1 MIITLPLPPRVLHPN
16 ERPPHWAVK
25 HIAAQNY
32 KAMARIVGYG
42 CGARYV
48 EKVQIRPVFYFK
60 TNRRRDGDGLIA
72 WIKAAIDGIKE
83 AGVIEDDSTE
93 HIEWLDPQVGKD
105 AGNPRL
111 ELHIS
116 PLEQREA
123 A

>member
-25 HIAAQNY
+25 YTATANY
-32 KAMARIVGYG
+32 KAMARLAG
-42 CGARYV
+42 CASRARFAG
-48 EKVQIRPVFYFK
+48 KVQIRPVFYFK

-72 WIKAAIDGIKE
+72 WIKAAIDGIKD
-83 AGVIEDDSTE
+83 AGVIEDDSTD

-105 AGNPRL
+105 ASNPRL

-116 PLEQREA
+116 PIEQMEA